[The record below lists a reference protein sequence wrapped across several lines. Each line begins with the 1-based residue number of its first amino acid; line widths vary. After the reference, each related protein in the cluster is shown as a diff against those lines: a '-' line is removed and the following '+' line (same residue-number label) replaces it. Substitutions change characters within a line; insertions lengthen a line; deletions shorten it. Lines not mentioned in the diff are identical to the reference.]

1 MIYPFSSHRFSL
13 LIAPLSFLYLMIT
26 PVHSAVNLPDSSPP
40 AAFDSSISSDDPENE
55 TDSNITWVMDG
66 FEVQHLY
73 NVPLARQGS
82 WVSLTADP
90 DGYLIASDQQ
100 NNGTY
105 RIRVIEGE
113 NGEGPSVEVER
124 LVMPISG
131 AFGLLWAFDH
141 LYANRNGVG
150 LFRLRDENGD
160 GQLNLMEFLGGPAYG
175 GEHGNHTVIKT
186 GDGKG
191 LYYVAGNHV
200 PPPASLSRS
209 RVVNWDEDLL
219 LPREWDARGHAR
231 GVLAPGGYIARINPE
246 ATEWEMVSIGYR
258 NQYDAA
264 VNEHGELFTYD
275 SDMEWDMGMPWYRPT
290 RLVHVVS
297 GSDYG
302 WRSGS
307 GKWPEYF
314 EDSLPPM
321 LNVGPGSPTGV
332 EFGTGAKFPA
342 KYQRAMYAF
351 DWTFGTI
358 YAVHLTP
365 DGPTYKA
372 EAEEFLTGSPLPV
385 TSGTIGKDGALYF
398 VTGGRNQD
406 SQLYRVV
413 YTGDESTEPAEP
425 ADNPEARAARELRH
439 SLEAFHGVEHP
450 GAVETAWPYL
460 SDEDRMIRNAAR
472 VAVESQPIHEWASQ
486 ALSED
491 NPQAR
496 ITAMVALARTAPETY
511 RSEALQS
518 LLELNP
524 AGLSTDQKLGYL
536 RAMALIFMRLGEP
549 DESERPQVSDLLYKL
564 LPDEDE
570 RVNTELIRVM
580 VYLRDSRV
588 IEPALALIRNERP
601 PQAPDWSSSLLERN
615 LEYGGVIKEMI
626 ESPPPATE
634 LGYAFML
641 RTLRDGWT
649 IEQRRDY
656 FTFINEAAGRF
667 GGSSYS
673 GFLEDMR
680 AEALR
685 NSTEE
690 EREAVADITGVS
702 LAQQPDFEIKPPE
715 GPGRSWTLD
724 EAMQT
729 LAGQLS
735 SGSNRDFERG
745 RNAFFVTSCAACHRF
760 DNYGGDIG
768 PDLSSVNR
776 RFSTRGLVEK
786 IIDPNI
792 LVSDQYSS
800 SVVTLRDGSSITG
813 LVLERGENL
822 EIYTRD
828 PAAEPT
834 VISRNEISS
843 VEHSSVSQMPPG
855 LINPLNDDELRD
867 LIAYIM
873 SGGDPDHEMFM
884 SEEEIEAAREA
895 AEREKE
901 ENNQAEGGN

>member
-1 MIYPFSSHRFSL
+1 MTHLYSPGWTGSL
-13 LIAPLSFLYLMIT
+13 ITAFSFLYLIVTTYNFTTDT
-26 PVHSAVNLPDSSPP
+26 PSTDTYPP
-40 AAFDSSISSDDPENE
+40 SGSGIEMNEPENDS
-55 TDSNITWVMDG
+55 DSNITWVLDG

-73 NVPLARQGS
+73 DVPRSQQGS
-82 WVSLTADP
+82 WVSLTTDP
-90 DGYLIASDQQ
+90 NGYLIASDQQ

-105 RIRVIEGE
+105 RIRITEDGDK
-113 NGEGPSVEVER
+113 PSVEAER

-131 AFGLLWAFDH
+131 AYGLLWSFDH

-150 LFRLRDENGD
+150 LFRLRDENRD

-175 GEHGNHTVIKT
+175 GEHGNHTVIET
-186 GDGKG
+186 ADGQG

-200 PPPASLSRS
+200 PPPSDLNRN
-209 RVVNWDEDLL
+209 RVGTWAEDLL

-231 GVLAPGGYIARINPE
+231 GVLAPGGYFARINPE

-264 VNEHGELFTYD
+264 INEHGELFTFD

-321 LNVGPGSPTGV
+321 LNIGPGSPTGV
-332 EFGTGAKFPA
+332 EFGTGAAFPA
-342 KYQRAMYAF
+342 KYQQAMYAF

-385 TSGTIGKDGALYF
+385 TSGTIGTDGALYF

-406 SQLYRVV
+406 SQLYRVI
-413 YTGDESTEPAEP
+413 YTGDESTAPAEP
-425 ADNPEARAARELRH
+425 MDDPEARAARELRH
-439 SLEAFHGVEHP
+439 SLENFHGIEHSN
-450 GAVETAWPYL
+450 AIDTAWPYL
-460 SDEDRMIRNAAR
+460 SDSNRMIRHAAR
-472 VAVESQPIHEWASQ
+472 VAVESQPIDQWADR
-486 ALSED
+486 ALTED
-491 NPQAR
+491 DPQAR
-496 ITAMVALARTAPETY
+496 ITALVALARTAPEEY
-511 RSEALQS
+511 RTDAINS
-518 LLELNP
+518 LLELDL
-524 AGLSTDQKLGYL
+524 AELSTGQKLGYL
-536 RAMALIFMRLGEP
+536 RAMALAFMRLGEP
-549 DESERPQVSDLLYKL
+549 DATERERVADTLYEL
-564 LPDEDE
+564 LPDENDD
-570 RVNTELIRVM
+570 VNTELIRVM
-580 VYLRDSRV
+580 VYLRDARV
-588 IEPALALIRNERP
+588 IDRALALIQKERP
-601 PQAPDWSSSLLERN
+601 PRVPDWSSSLLERN
-615 LEYGGVIKEMI
+615 LDYGGVIKEMI
-626 ESPPPATE
+626 ETPPPTVE
-634 LGYAFML
+634 LGFAFML
-641 RTLRDGWT
+641 RTLREGWT
-649 IEQRRDY
+649 IDQRREY

-667 GGSSYS
+667 GGSSYA

-680 AEALR
+680 SEALR

-702 LAQQPDFEIKPPE
+702 LAQQPDFEIKPAE
-715 GPGRSWTLD
+715 GPGRDWTLD
-724 EAMQT
+724 GAMQT
-729 LAGQLS
+729 L
-735 SGSNRDFERG
+735 SGHLNTGSDRDFEQG

-792 LVSDQYSS
+792 LISDQYSS
-800 SVVTLRDGSSITG
+800 SVVTLRSGERITG
-813 LVLERGENL
+813 LVVDRGDDL
-822 EIYTRD
+822 EIYTRNPDD
-828 PAAEPT
+828 PPT
-834 VISRNEISS
+834 VVSRDEVQSR
-843 VEHSSVSQMPPG
+843 EHADISQMPPG
-855 LINPLNDDELRD
+855 LINPLNEDELRD

-873 SGGDPDHEMFM
+873 SGGNPDHEMFK
-884 SEEEIEAAREA
+884 SEEELEKEREA

-901 ENNQAEGGN
+901 KDSENTE

>member
-1 MIYPFSSHRFSL
+1 MIHHFTPQRFGLILAVFSF
-13 LIAPLSFLYLMIT
+13 IYLVAT
-26 PVHSAVNLPDSSPP
+26 AHPAENRPATEPP
-40 AAFDSSISSDDPENE
+40 TLQKLNISTNESENE
-55 TDSNITWVMDG
+55 TSSNITWVMEG

-73 NVPLARQGS
+73 DVPLSQQGS
-82 WVSLTADP
+82 WVSLAVDP

-100 NNGTY
+100 NHGTY
-105 RIRVIEGE
+105 RIKVIEGE
-113 NGEGPSVEVER
+113 NGEGPSVEVVP

-150 LFRLRDENGD
+150 LFRLRDENRD
-160 GQLNLMEFLGGPAYG
+160 GQLNLMEFLGGPVYR
-175 GEHGNHTVIKT
+175 GEHGNHTIIKT
-186 GDGKG
+186 ADGEG

-200 PPPASLSRS
+200 PPPSQLSRN
-209 RVVNWDEDLL
+209 RVVTWDEDLL

-231 GVLAPGGYIARINPE
+231 GVLAPGGYIARINQE
-246 ATEWEMVSIGYR
+246 ATEWDMVSIGYR

-264 VNEHGELFTYD
+264 LNEHGELFTYD

-290 RLVHVVS
+290 RIVHVVS

-321 LNVGPGSPTGV
+321 LNVGPGSPTGL
-332 EFGTGAKFPA
+332 EFGTGARFPA

-406 SQLYRVV
+406 SQLYRVI
-413 YTGDESTEPAEP
+413 YTGNESTDPAEP
-425 ADNPEARAARELRH
+425 VDDPDSRQARELRH
-439 SLEAFHGVEHP
+439 NLEAFHGIEHID
-450 GAVETAWPYL
+450 AIETAWPYL
-460 SDEDRMIRNAAR
+460 SSEDRIIRNAAR
-472 VAVESQPIHEWASQ
+472 LAVESQPVSSWSER
-486 ALSED
+486 ALSEED
-491 NPQAR
+491 PQAR
-496 ITAMVALARTAPETY
+496 ITSVVALARNAPEEY
-511 RSEALQS
+511 RPAAIQS

-524 AGLSTDQKLGYL
+524 EELSADQKLGYL
-536 RAMALIFMRLGEP
+536 RAMSLIFMRLGEP
-549 DESERPQVSDLLYKL
+549 DEPERSQVGDALNGL
-564 LPDEDE
+564 LPDNDE

-580 VYLRDSRV
+580 VFLRDSRV
-588 IEPALALIRNERP
+588 IEPALALIREEQP
-601 PQAPDWSSSLLERN
+601 PRAPDWSSSLLERN
-615 LEYGGVIKEMI
+615 LDYGGVIKEMI
-626 ESPPPATE
+626 ESPPPTTE

-649 IEQRRDY
+649 IEQRREY
-656 FTFINEAAGRF
+656 FTFINQAADRF
-667 GGSSYS
+667 GGRSYS

-685 NSTEE
+685 NSTNE

-702 LAQQPDFEIKPPE
+702 LAQQPDFEIKPAE
-715 GPGRSWTLD
+715 GPGRDWTLN
-724 EAMQT
+724 EAMQI
-729 LAGQLS
+729 LSGQLS
-735 SGSNRDFERG
+735 SGSNRDYERG

-792 LVSDQYSS
+792 LISDQYSS
-800 SVVTLRDGSSITG
+800 SVVTLRDGSTITG
-813 LVLERGENL
+813 LVVERGENL

-828 PAAEPT
+828 PSAEPT
-834 VISRNEISS
+834 VVSSEEVRS
-843 VEHSSVSQMPPG
+843 VEHSSISQMPPG
-855 LINPLNDDELRD
+855 LINPLNEDELRD
-867 LIAYIM
+867 LIAYII
-873 SGGDPDHEMFM
+873 SGGNPDHEMFM
-884 SEEEIEAAREA
+884 SEEELEEAREA
-895 AEREKE
+895 AEREA
-901 ENNQAEGGN
+901 ENEQADDED